1 MKLDFTFDASR
12 VCSIDEN
19 KFALAWLLADVI
31 RDPSDADSR
40 AMLEQSFGVTLAS
53 VYVESGR

>member
-12 VCSIDEN
+12 VGSIDEN

-31 RDPSDADSR
+31 RDPSDEASR
-40 AMLEQSFGVTLAS
+40 TILEQSFGVTLAS
-53 VYVESGR
+53 VYVETER